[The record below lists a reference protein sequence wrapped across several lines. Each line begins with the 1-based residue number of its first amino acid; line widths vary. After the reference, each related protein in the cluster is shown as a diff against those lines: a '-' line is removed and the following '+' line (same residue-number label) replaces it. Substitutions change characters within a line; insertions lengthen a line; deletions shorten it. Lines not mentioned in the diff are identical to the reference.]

1 MRYAATAEGRPAAE
15 TEQADWQS
23 AIRSGSARPLRKMT
37 EETPAMTDELVAPVV
52 AKPRVYLL
60 RMVVFIL
67 LVAIVA
73 AVLFPQIKSAFM
85 ANPGLNGLILFTLFL
100 GILYT
105 FRMVVRLFPEVNWIN
120 HFRIADPSLDIPWSP
135 QLLAPM
141 AALLGARRGAVLTP
155 MSLRS
160 LLDSLSARLDEARDI
175 SRYLIGLLVFLGLL
189 GTFWGLLQT
198 IQSVGEVIRNLDVAT
213 GQTATIFEELKAGLE
228 APLAGMGT
236 SFSSSLFGLAGSLIL
251 GFLDLQ
257 AAQAQNRFYNEV
269 EEWLATITDIEAGEG
284 GGLETPGFLH
294 MDLSE
299 LQAGIERMNAALEE
313 TLQALRQRET
323 VPGEAMEQL
332 AGAIAGVIEQMRE
345 EQKIMRAW
353 AEQQSR
359 QQAEIRDL
367 LRGRP
372 GSL

>member
-1 MRYAATAEGRPAAE
+1 
-15 TEQADWQS
+15 
-23 AIRSGSARPLRKMT
+23 MT
-37 EETPAMTDELVAPVV
+37 ESLAAPVV

-67 LVAIVA
+67 LVGIVA
-73 AVLFPQIKSAFM
+73 AVLYPHIRSAFM

-100 GILYT
+100 GIVYT
-105 FRMVVRLFPEVNWIN
+105 FRMVLRLFPEVNWIN
-120 HFRIADPSLDIPWSP
+120 HFRIADPSLEIPWTP
-135 QLLAPM
+135 RLLAPM

-160 LLDSLSARLDEARDI
+160 LLDSLSARLDESRDI

-198 IQSVGEVIRNLDVAT
+198 IQSVGEVIRNLDVTT
-213 GQTATIFEELKAGLE
+213 GESATIFEELKAGLE

-284 GGLETPGFLH
+284 GMLEAPGFLH

-313 TLQALRQRET
+313 TLRALRQRET
-323 VPGEAMEQL
+323 APGEAMDRL
-332 AGAIAGVIEQMRE
+332 ADAIAGVIEQMRE
-345 EQKIMRAW
+345 EQKVMRAW
-353 AEQQSR
+353 AEQHTR

-367 LRGRP
+367 LRGRTR
-372 GSL
+372 GA

>member
-1 MRYAATAEGRPAAE
+1 
-15 TEQADWQS
+15 
-23 AIRSGSARPLRKMT
+23 MT
-37 EETPAMTDELVAPVV
+37 QEFDSQVV
-52 AKPRVYLL
+52 AKPRIYLL
-60 RMVVFIL
+60 RMIVFL
-67 LVAIVA
+67 LLAGIIA
-73 AVLFPQIKSAFM
+73 AVLYPQIKAAFL

-105 FRMVVRLFPEVNWIN
+105 FRMVIRLFPEVNWIN
-120 HFRIADPSLDIPWSP
+120 RFRIADPSLEIPYTP
-135 QLLAPM
+135 RLLAPM

-160 LLDSLSARLDEARDI
+160 LLDSLAARLDEARDI

-198 IQSVGEVIRNLDVAT
+198 IGSVGDVIRNLDVKAAEA
-213 GQTATIFEELKAGLE
+213 ATIFEELKAGLE

-236 SFSSSLFGLAGSLIL
+236 SFSSSLFGLAGSLLL

-284 GGLETPGFLH
+284 GGALEAPGFLH

-299 LQAGIERMNAALEE
+299 VQAALERIE
-313 TLQALRQRET
+313 QVLRHRL
-323 VPGEAMEQL
+323 EAPTAGSTESLDRL
-332 AGAIAGVIEQMRE
+332 AEAIAGVVEQMRE
-345 EQKIMRAW
+345 EQKVMRAW
-353 AEQQSR
+353 AEHQTKQQT
-359 QQAEIRDL
+359 EIKDL
-367 LRGRP
+367 LQDMRRKWQ
-372 GSL
+372 

>member
-1 MRYAATAEGRPAAE
+1 
-15 TEQADWQS
+15 
-23 AIRSGSARPLRKMT
+23 
-37 EETPAMTDELVAPVV
+37 MTDELVAPVV

-73 AVLFPQIKSAFM
+73 AVLFPQIRNAFM

-105 FRMVVRLFPEVNWIN
+105 FRMVIRLFPEVNWIN
-120 HFRIADPSLDIPWSP
+120 HFRIADPSLEIPWSP
-135 QLLAPM
+135 RLLAPM

-284 GGLETPGFLH
+284 GVLETPGFLH

-323 VPGEAMEQL
+323 APGEAMDRL
-332 AGAIAGVIEQMRE
+332 AEAIAGVIEQMRE
-345 EQKIMRAW
+345 EQKVMRAW
-353 AEQQSR
+353 AEQHSR

-372 GSL
+372 GGL